1 MTIAAS
7 QTTVTGSLSASA
19 LTKQLSTTVPQ
30 KGERTLTYVPI
41 IISAL
46 SLILAVYTFLSKN
59 SKENTTELTTVI
71 VSLDNIKTG
80 IADIKAELN
89 SIKSSQKEDH
99 DKLIRV
105 EESLKSA
112 WKQINKIQVGN
123 SMNEEE
129 NI

>member
-1 MTIAAS
+1 MAYVTIAVS
-7 QTTVTGSLSASA
+7 
-19 LTKQLSTTVPQ
+19 
-30 KGERTLTYVPI
+30 I
-41 IISAL
+41 L
-46 SLILAVYTFLSKN
+46 SLLLAGYTFLSKN

-71 VSLDNIKTG
+71 VSLDNIKSG

-112 WKQINKIQVGN
+112 WKQINKLSVGN
-123 SMNEEE
+123 INEEE
-129 NI
+129 GL

>member
-1 MTIAAS
+1 M
-7 QTTVTGSLSASA
+7 
-19 LTKQLSTTVPQ
+19 
-30 KGERTLTYVPI
+30 EYVPI
-41 IISAL
+41 IVSIL
-46 SLILAVYTFLSKN
+46 SLILAGYTFLSKN
-59 SKENTTELTTVI
+59 NKENTTELTTVI
-71 VSLDNIKTG
+71 VSLDNIKSG

-112 WKQINKIQVGN
+112 WKQINKISVG
-123 SMNEEE
+123 STNEEE

>member
-1 MTIAAS
+1 MAYVTIAVS
-7 QTTVTGSLSASA
+7 IVSL
-19 LTKQLSTTVPQ
+19 L
-30 KGERTLTYVPI
+30 
-41 IISAL
+41 
-46 SLILAVYTFLSKN
+46 LAIYTFLSRN
-59 SKENTTELTTVI
+59 NKENTTELTTVI
-71 VSLDNIKTG
+71 VSLDNIKSG

-89 SIKSSQKEDH
+89 SIKTSQREDH

-123 SMNEEE
+123 NMNEEE

>member
-1 MTIAAS
+1 M
-7 QTTVTGSLSASA
+7 
-19 LTKQLSTTVPQ
+19 
-30 KGERTLTYVPI
+30 EYVPI
-41 IISAL
+41 IVSIL
-46 SLILAVYTFLSKN
+46 SLILAGYTFLSKN

-71 VSLDNIKTG
+71 VSLDNIKSG

-112 WKQINKIQVGN
+112 WKQINKLSVGN
-123 SMNEEE
+123 INEEE
-129 NI
+129 NL

>member
-1 MTIAAS
+1 M
-7 QTTVTGSLSASA
+7 
-19 LTKQLSTTVPQ
+19 
-30 KGERTLTYVPI
+30 EYVPI
-41 IISAL
+41 IVSIL
-46 SLILAVYTFLSKN
+46 SLILAGYTFLSKN

-71 VSLDNIKTG
+71 VSLDNIKSG

-112 WKQINKIQVGN
+112 WKQINKLVQRFN
-123 SMNEEE
+123 K
-129 NI
+129 

>member
-1 MTIAAS
+1 M
-7 QTTVTGSLSASA
+7 
-19 LTKQLSTTVPQ
+19 
-30 KGERTLTYVPI
+30 EYVPI
-41 IISAL
+41 VISLL
-46 SLILAVYTFLSKN
+46 SLLLAGYTFLSKN

-71 VSLDNIKTG
+71 VSLDNIKSG

-112 WKQINKIQVGN
+112 WKQINKLSVGN
-123 SMNEEE
+123 INEEE
-129 NI
+129 GL

>member
-1 MTIAAS
+1 M
-7 QTTVTGSLSASA
+7 
-19 LTKQLSTTVPQ
+19 
-30 KGERTLTYVPI
+30 TYVPI

-123 SMNEEE
+123 STNEEE

>member
-1 MTIAAS
+1 M
-7 QTTVTGSLSASA
+7 
-19 LTKQLSTTVPQ
+19 
-30 KGERTLTYVPI
+30 EYVPI
-41 IISAL
+41 IVSVL
-46 SLILAVYTFLSKN
+46 SLILAGYTFLSKN
-59 SKENTTELTTVI
+59 SKENTTEMTTVI
-71 VSLDNIKTG
+71 VSLDNIKSG

-112 WKQINKIQVGN
+112 WKQINKLSVGN
-123 SMNEEE
+123 INEEE

>member
-1 MTIAAS
+1 M
-7 QTTVTGSLSASA
+7 
-19 LTKQLSTTVPQ
+19 
-30 KGERTLTYVPI
+30 TYVPI

-59 SKENTTELTTVI
+59 NKENTTELTTVI

-89 SIKSSQKEDH
+89 SIKSSQQEDH

-112 WKQINKIQVGN
+112 WKQINKLTGN
-123 SMNEEE
+123 KSEEGE
-129 NI
+129 RHD

>member
-1 MTIAAS
+1 MSMTRKEVSNINYV
-7 QTTVTGSLSASA
+7 TVAISVVSLLLA
-19 LTKQLSTTVPQ
+19 L
-30 KGERTLTYVPI
+30 
-41 IISAL
+41 
-46 SLILAVYTFLSKN
+46 YTFLSKN

-71 VSLDNIKTG
+71 VSLDNIKSG

-112 WKQINKIQVGN
+112 WKQINKISTGYT
-123 SMNEEE
+123 NEEDGT
-129 NI
+129 